1 MIFALILCWVSTAA
15 AFSAIAP
22 PHPHETLIVDTR
34 VPVLIEDD
42 WIMMSRE
49 EHQRYIRRRAD
60 AESGSDSATS
70 DNVKTT
76 TISIGITTST
86 GKTTSTTTSRRT
98 TTTDV
103 ASALPSPFDN
113 SIASNFSGDGC
124 QSFVTDLLSN
134 STFKQCYPFSMLV
147 QVRRQQ
153 PIITIRVRFDGNATN
168 TFLQG
173 SMSMFNAEKSL
184 VSITQVLDATCGANV
199 TFCED
204 YLDGVADDL
213 VDSANCADEYA
224 QENSLVVQVYQGL
237 KAYQPL
243 YSASCLQDAETS
255 AYCFANAVTNS
266 SAIADV
272 YLYYLPLNISY
283 PNSTTPDCNQCTQ
296 HMMGFFQAA
305 TADRSSAI
313 ANTYTKAANAV
324 NAQCGSGYVNATLP
338 EAVISNFA
346 GPTQPAPSLL
356 LFSLLIVA
364 LSQWLL

>member
-1 MIFALILCWVSTAA
+1 
-15 AFSAIAP
+15 
-22 PHPHETLIVDTR
+22 
-34 VPVLIEDD
+34 
-42 WIMMSRE
+42 
-49 EHQRYIRRRAD
+49 
-60 AESGSDSATS
+60 
-70 DNVKTT
+70 
-76 TISIGITTST
+76 
-86 GKTTSTTTSRRT
+86 
-98 TTTDV
+98 
-103 ASALPSPFDN
+103 
-113 SIASNFSGDGC
+113 
-124 QSFVTDLLSN
+124 
-134 STFKQCYPFSMLV
+134 MLV
-147 QVRRQQ
+147 
-153 PIITIRVRFDGNATN
+153 
-168 TFLQG
+168 QG